1 MPKNF
6 DLNSDLNFFGPS
18 KGNGKSAIPNGLLC
32 PLFPEK
38 LG

>member
-1 MPKNF
+1 MFEIF

-18 KGNGKSAIPNGLLC
+18 KDSGKSGNPNGLLY